1 MGINKYRYLNCIYRN
16 KLVLNSIER
25 KRGGRVL
32 PIYIRLVVY
41 GVSYLVKKG

>member
-1 MGINKYRYLNCIYRN
+1 MRINKYRYLNCIYRN

-25 KRGGRVL
+25 KRGRVL